1 MQQALSETKGEVRI
15 LSSNIS
21 DPKIWEKIK
30 GIEKDFNDLQI
41 RFNENFSQNKNLKQS
56 VNEVWKLIDNPD
68 RLSMANCWERY
79 EILNKNQEKIKSN
92 KQFELVISPDSITK
106 RMVPENIIKCNKS
119 ETLNYSPSGAKVKG
133 IYNKKKKQC
142 KAKHADTQV
151 NYILVHICTN
161 PKESPKSTTKRI
173 CKLLFYIT
181 EEIP

>member
-41 RFNENFSQNKNLKQS
+41 RFNENFSQNKNLRQS

-106 RMVPENIIKCNKS
+106 EWSLKIL
-119 ETLNYSPSGAKVKG
+119 LNAT
-133 IYNKKKKQC
+133 
-142 KAKHADTQV
+142 KAK
-151 NYILVHICTN
+151 
-161 PKESPKSTTKRI
+161 P
-173 CKLLFYIT
+173 
-181 EEIP
+181 